1 MNKTILTTF
10 LALSLVLATGTV
22 KAQMGGGPGMMNGN
36 QEQPDTSK
44 GTPPNCPNMGYPGMM
59 GGYGYGMGP
68 GMMGGYGMGPGVMGG
83 YGMGPGM
90 MRGYGMGPRMMDDY
104 GYGMGPGMMRGYGN
118 WGRPGCNC
126 YGHYGRGRHGFVS
139 PEQYRKF
146 MDETRDLRK
155 KLHDL
160 RFDYREMA
168 RDPKADQ
175 EKLAKMEKEMDDLQR
190 QIWEKA
196 EKK

>member
-22 KAQMGGGPGMMNGN
+22 KAQMGGGPGMMTGN

-44 GTPPNCPNMGYPGMM
+44 ETPPNCPNMGYPGMM
-59 GGYGYGMGP
+59 GGYGMGP
-68 GMMGGYGMGPGVMGG
+68 GMMDG

-90 MRGYGMGPRMMDDY
+90 MR

-139 PEQYRKF
+139 PEKYRKF

-175 EKLAKMEKEMDDLQR
+175 EKLAKLEKEMDDLQR

-196 EKK
+196 KKQ